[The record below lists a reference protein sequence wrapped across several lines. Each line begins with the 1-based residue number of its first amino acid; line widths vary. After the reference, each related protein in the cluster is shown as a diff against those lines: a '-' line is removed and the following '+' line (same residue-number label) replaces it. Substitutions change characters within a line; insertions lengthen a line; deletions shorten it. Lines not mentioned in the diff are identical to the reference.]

1 MVDAVIRLRLDSGNV
16 VQASGQAA
24 QAIGK
29 IGQVGEISARQ
40 TAAAMRQLPAQFTD
54 VATQLAGGQN
64 PLLILLQQGGQIKDS
79 FGGIG
84 PAIRGIGAAINPV
97 TAAVGAFAAAAG
109 LLATGAY
116 QGWKESAKLR
126 DTLVLTG
133 NAAGLTA
140 DRVQGLAER
149 VAGASQ
155 QTVGSAREIAL
166 ALAATG
172 RTSAGVIESQ
182 AKAAARIADL
192 SGESATKIASTFASQ
207 LKEPAKFAAA
217 LNESYNFLTVAQF
230 KRIQQLEREGKA
242 TEAAVMTNELLTKRL
257 EGQRQQ
263 LGYLEQGLDFAS
275 KKWSEFWAAVK
286 GVGAPETTIQRIE
299 AIRKELADRTQRGP
313 LNGTTVEA
321 FEKGNARL
329 RARIQLLAE
338 EAKQERSA
346 AEAASDAAQKN
357 RTGIAGALETPR
369 AEFGAI
375 RTAQEQY
382 RRDFLQSEK
391 GYYDELD
398 AMRKRDVEKAYE
410 RSLTIRD
417 MLRKESQEQKDINSA
432 AQRQQDEFLQEMRDA
447 VTRAGLEQITD
458 ERQRGEALIALD
470 LVIANRR
477 LKAKGLGGSTTE
489 EAQRLLNEKAAYDI
503 RALSK
508 QTGDTTYDDVKGALS
523 AAFRDSNNPAKAFAS
538 ALGNAIFTRVTSR
551 LADALATAA
560 VGRDGQGGAWGD
572 LLSYVGSVV
581 GGGISVDTTGV
592 GTNNTGGS
600 LPTRGGMA
608 TGTNY
613 VPRDMLALVHRGEA
627 IVPARYNHGA
637 GGGGRTE
644 VHYHVPAGQSPAA
657 YAAALEENNRRLEAK
672 LAADLARPGRTMNSA
687 MLAGA

>member
-84 PAIRGIGAAINPV
+84 PAIRGIGAAITP
-97 TAAVGAFAAAAG
+97 AAVGVGALAAAAG
-109 LLATGAY
+109 LLATAVF
-116 QGWKESAKLR
+116 QGNREASKLR
-126 DTLVLTG
+126 DTLALTG
-133 NAAGLTA
+133 NAAGLTTDRFVALA
-140 DRVQGLAER
+140 DRVAD
-149 VAGASQ
+149 ASQ

-172 RTSAGVIESQ
+172 RTSVGVIESQ

-207 LKEPAKFAAA
+207 MKEPAKFAAA
-217 LNESYNFLTVAQF
+217 LNESYNFLSVAQF
-230 KRIQQLEREGKA
+230 KRIQQLEQEGKA
-242 TEAAVMTNELLTKRL
+242 TEAVVLTNDLLTKSL
-257 EGQRQQ
+257 EGQKKQIGFLEGAWNVAAKAASSFWQSAMAVGAEKTVRQQ
-263 LGYLEQGLDFAS
+263 LEI
-275 KKWSEFWAAVK
+275 V
-286 GVGAPETTIQRIE
+286 QR
-299 AIRKELADRTQRGP
+299 ELAELPLRGT
-313 LNGTTVEA
+313 GKRGVEQQK
-321 FEKGNARL
+321 ENLREQVRL
-329 RARIQLLAE
+329 LRQAVAAE
-338 EAKQERSA
+338 ESNADR
-346 AEAASDAAQKN
+346 ASQAAQQN
-357 RTGIAGALETPR
+357 RTGIAGALKTP
-369 AEFGAI
+369 AADFGAI

-382 RRDFLQSEK
+382 RREFLQSEK

-398 AMRKRDVEKAYE
+398 AARKRDVEKAYE

-417 MLRKESQEQKDINSA
+417 MLRKESQDQKDFNSA

-470 LVIANRR
+470 LAIASRR

-572 LLSYVGSVV
+572 LLSFVGSVV
-581 GGGISVDTTGV
+581 GGGISVDTTGMS
-592 GTNNTGGS
+592 TNNTGGS

>member
-149 VAGASQ
+149 VSASSQ

-192 SGESATKIASTFASQ
+192 SGESATKIAATFASQ

-257 EGQRQQ
+257 EGQRTQ
-263 LGYLEQGLDFAS
+263 LGYLEQGLDLAS

-299 AIRKELADRTQRGP
+299 AIRKELADRAQRGP

-346 AEAASDAAQKN
+346 AEAASAAAQAN
-357 RTGIAGALETPR
+357 RTGIAKELGTNAP
-369 AEFGAI
+369 EFGAI
-375 RTAQEQY
+375 GTAREQY
-382 RRDFLQSEK
+382 RQDFLRSEK
-391 GYYDELD
+391 GFYDELERI
-398 AMRKRDVEKAYE
+398 RKKELEEGLKDPLGEFIEEKVLPAARERDE
-410 RSLTIRD
+410 RRL
-417 MLRKESQEQKDINSA
+417 EQEQ
-432 AQRQQDEFLQEMRDA
+432 EFLAELRDSARRAA
-447 VTRAGLEQITD
+447 VELIQD
-458 ERQRGEALIALD
+458 ERQRGEALVALD
-470 LVIANRR
+470 LEIANRR
-477 LKAKGLGGSTTE
+477 LGAKGLSAAGLE
-489 EAQRLLNEKAAYDI
+489 EARRLNQAKADSEMQSMGQRLGA
-503 RALSK
+503 S
-508 QTGDTTYDDVKGALS
+508 TYDDVKGALA
-523 AAFRDSNNPAKAFAS
+523 AAFRDSNNPAKAFTS

-613 VPRDMLALVHRGEA
+613 VPRDMLTLVHRGEK

-637 GGGGRTE
+637 DSGGRTE

-657 YAAALEENNRRLEAK
+657 YAAALEENNRRLESK